1 MSSKLYKMCS
11 EFREKEKDKNTFYMK
26 IFFIELSNGSSIMN
40 TLCKICKCKPT
51 AIKISFIESYH
62 ENPTSLI
69 SNIIIL
75 TVNTI
80 KFLDI
85 NEYYDTDENDRS
97 QIVIKKDLMNALV
110 KADKL
115 QYTSY
120 TSL

>member
-1 MSSKLYKMCS
+1 
-11 EFREKEKDKNTFYMK
+11 
-26 IFFIELSNGSSIMN
+26 
-40 TLCKICKCKPT
+40 
-51 AIKISFIESYH
+51 
-62 ENPTSLI
+62 LI